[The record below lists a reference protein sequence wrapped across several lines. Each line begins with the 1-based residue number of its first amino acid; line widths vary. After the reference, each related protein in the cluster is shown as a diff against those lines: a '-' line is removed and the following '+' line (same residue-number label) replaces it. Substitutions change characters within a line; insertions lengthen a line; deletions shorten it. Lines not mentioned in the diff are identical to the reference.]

1 QIIYGPQ
8 VSVVKSNLENF
19 LDSSNANNIDDILN
33 DEIISEPVSEK
44 QDEEETKSITLYS
57 HMNGSFVALEDVN
70 DEAFSSK
77 VLGEGAAIE
86 PREGKLY
93 SPCDGR
99 VNMIFDTKHAV
110 SLVSGE
116 GCEIL
121 LHIGID
127 TVKLGGKFFEAHVT
141 DGQEIHRGDLLI
153 SFDLE
158 GIRNEGYQLTTPM
171 VVCNADEYNS
181 VKAASSEQVSVGEKL
196 IEIK

>member
-1 QIIYGPQ
+1 
-8 VSVVKSNLENF
+8 
-19 LDSSNANNIDDILN
+19 
-33 DEIISEPVSEK
+33 
-44 QDEEETKSITLYS
+44 
-57 HMNGSFVALEDVN
+57 MNGRFVALEDVK

-77 VLGEGAAIE
+77 ALGEGAAVE
-86 PREGKLY
+86 PSEGRLY

-99 VNMIFDTKHAV
+99 VEMVFDTKHAV
-110 SLVSGE
+110 SLLSRE

-127 TVKLGGKFFEAHVT
+127 TVKLEGRFFEAHVT

-171 VVCNADEYNS
+171 IVCNTDDYDF
-181 VKAASSEQVSVGEKL
+181 VKAIPSEQVSAGDKI
-196 IEIK
+196 IEIE